1 VLAAALAM
9 IVIGALFLF
18 VIPWAGL
25 VIGPLVLAAGI
36 VVLILYVINRPA
48 RRGAQGPS

>member
-1 VLAAALAM
+1 MLGAALAL
-9 IVIGALFLF
+9 IVVGVIFFF

-36 VVLILYVINRPA
+36 VLAILYLIRRPA
-48 RRGAQGPS
+48 RGGA